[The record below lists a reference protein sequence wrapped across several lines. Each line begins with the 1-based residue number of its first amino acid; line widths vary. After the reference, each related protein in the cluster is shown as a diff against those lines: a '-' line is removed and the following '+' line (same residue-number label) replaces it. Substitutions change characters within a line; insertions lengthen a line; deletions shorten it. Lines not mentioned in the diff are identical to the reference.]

1 MGTGNLLVNTG
12 TISGNLWFDGGVNT
26 FDNNGTYSTGM
37 ITVNGGTLEIG
48 SDTVE
53 AIGGIHAPTTVNAG
67 GALAG
72 AAIVGD
78 VTVNAGGTLAP
89 GYLAAIGTMVV
100 DGGLTF
106 MPGSFFAIR
115 ILPTANDRA
124 DVTGVAALNGAVSVF
139 AGAGMYV
146 PDTAY
151 TIIKSLGGVTGSFDS
166 VTSNFTSAFL
176 TPTLSYDPHTVFL
189 TLTRSPA
196 AFASAAQTPNQF
208 GVAHALDQFPSAN
221 PLLVAAANQTLAG
234 GRQAFDA
241 LSGEVHGSA
250 QTAILND
257 SIYMRQAVL
266 GRLRQAPFSSAAGPM
281 AALGFGGPMVALAES
296 AGGYDGVPLAY
307 ADKGAPG
314 ARRLPGRG
322 SGGDAGSHKSGVRRL
337 GAGYRR
343 LGPDG

>member
-1 MGTGNLLVNTG
+1 MAV
-12 TISGNLWFDGGVNT
+12 
-26 FDNNGTYSTGM
+26 
-37 ITVNGGTLEIG
+37 
-48 SDTVE
+48 
-53 AIGGIHAPTTVNAG
+53 H
-67 GALAG
+67 
-72 AAIVGD
+72 
-78 VTVNAGGTLAP
+78 
-89 GYLAAIGTMVV
+89 
-100 DGGLTF
+100 GGLTF

-115 ILPTANDRA
+115 ILPAANDRA
-124 DVTGVAALNGAVSVF
+124 DVTGAAALNGAVSVF
-139 AGAGMYV
+139 AGAGTYV

-151 TIIKSLGGVTGSFDS
+151 TIIKSLVGGVVTGSFDN
-166 VTSNFTSAFL
+166 VTSNFAFL
-176 TPTLSYDPHTVFL
+176 TPTLSYDPNTVLL

-208 GVAHALDQFPSAN
+208 GVAHALDQFPSDNPLLLAAANQTPAVGVAHALDQSTSAN
-221 PLLVAAANQTLAG
+221 PLLLAVVNQTLAG

-281 AALGFGGPMVALAES
+281 AALGFGGPMIALAEA

-314 ARRLPGRG
+314 ALNSRPRLRRRCWQPQIRSTP
-322 SGGDAGSHKSGVRRL
+322 SGGRLSAPGARWIATAMPPPPAATSPVSSPGSIAAPART
-337 GAGYRR
+337 GALELPPATAIRASA
-343 LGPDG
+343 